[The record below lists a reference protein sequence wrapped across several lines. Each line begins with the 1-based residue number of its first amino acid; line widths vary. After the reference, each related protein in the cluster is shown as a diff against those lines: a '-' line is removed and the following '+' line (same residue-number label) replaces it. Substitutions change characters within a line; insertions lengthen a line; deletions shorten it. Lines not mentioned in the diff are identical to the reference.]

1 MAARVEGMRQRERA
15 TELLDGLIVVFLVG
29 IFSGI
34 GLAFA
39 VRANLTIVPQVL
51 RAATS
56 AALGVLTGLTAR
68 RALRGRSGALRAAA
82 ALAALG
88 VALYFLGWFSGEQ
101 AGLALPGA
109 VPPAPDWEGLLQI
122 LLGALSAL
130 VALRAW
136 SGPSAQAQV
145 AARAREQ
152 AGAASPRPQ
161 VSPKR
166 TTGARRPRVTA
177 AGRAVKRDA
186 SSAPAR
192 PRLRTRLSSWV
203 SRRSLLKRRV
213 GRVHLVGAEEHRCPY
228 CLEPVDSRD
237 PRGVVVCRVCHTRHH
252 GDCWAV
258 TGECQ
263 VPHYHK

>member
-1 MAARVEGMRQRERA
+1 MRRPQRGA
-15 TELLDGLIVVFLVG
+15 ELLDGLIVVFLVG
-29 IFSGI
+29 MFSGI
-34 GLAFA
+34 GLAFV
-39 VRANLTIVPQVL
+39 VRANQTIVPQVL

-56 AALGVLTGLTAR
+56 AALGVLSGLTAR
-68 RALRGRSGALRAAA
+68 RALRGRRGVLRAAA

-88 VALYFLGWFSGEQ
+88 VALYFLGWFSGER
-101 AGLALPGA
+101 AGLALPRA
-109 VPPAPDWEGLLQI
+109 ALPAPDWEGLLQI
-122 LLGALSAL
+122 LLGAFSAL

-136 SGPSAQAQV
+136 PGPTAQSQV
-145 AARAREQ
+145 AARAREL

-161 VSPKR
+161 VSRKR
-166 TTGARRPRVTA
+166 TTGARRPRVAA

-192 PRLRTRLSSWV
+192 PRLRTRLTSWV
-203 SRRSLLKRRV
+203 SQRSVLARRGRRV
-213 GRVHLVGAEEHRCPY
+213 RLVGAEEHRCPY
-228 CLEPVDSRD
+228 CLEPVDGRD

-263 VPHYHK
+263 VPHYHR

>member
-1 MAARVEGMRQRERA
+1 MAARVEGMRRPQRGA
-15 TELLDGLIVVFLVG
+15 ELLDGLIVVFLVG
-29 IFSGI
+29 MFSGI
-34 GLAFA
+34 GLAFV
-39 VRANLTIVPQVL
+39 VRANQTIVPQVL

-56 AALGVLTGLTAR
+56 AALGVLSGLTAR
-68 RALRGRSGALRAAA
+68 RALQGRSRVLRAAA

-101 AGLALPGA
+101 AGLALPRA
-109 VPPAPDWEGLLQI
+109 VLPAPDWEGLLQI
-122 LLGALSAL
+122 LLGAFSAL

-136 SGPSAQAQV
+136 PGPSAQAQV

-152 AGAASPRPQ
+152 AGAASSRPQ
-161 VSPKR
+161 PRRKRRTVVRRPPLRSRLSAWVSQR
-166 TTGARRPRVTA
+166 SAVARR
-177 AGRAVKRDA
+177 G
-186 SSAPAR
+186 
-192 PRLRTRLSSWV
+192 
-203 SRRSLLKRRV
+203 RRV
-213 GRVHLVGAEEHRCPY
+213 RLVGAEEHRCPY
-228 CLEPVDSRD
+228 CLELVDGRD

>member
-1 MAARVEGMRQRERA
+1 MAARVEGVHWRERA

-29 IFSGI
+29 MFSGI
-34 GLAFA
+34 GLAFV
-39 VRANLTIVPQVL
+39 VRANQTIVPQVL

-88 VALYFLGWFSGEQ
+88 VALYFLGWFSREQ
-101 AGLALPGA
+101 AGLALPRA
-109 VPPAPDWEGLLQI
+109 LLAAPDWEGLLQI

-130 VALRAW
+130 MALRAW
-136 SGPSAQAQV
+136 PGPSARAQV

-152 AGAASPRPQ
+152 AGAASTRPQ
-161 VSPKR
+161 ASHKR
-166 TTGARRPRVTA
+166 SSSAGRPRPRVA
-177 AGRAVKRDA
+177 ARGRAVRRDG
-186 SSAPAR
+186 
-192 PRLRTRLSSWV
+192 LRTRLSAWV
-203 SRRSLLKRRV
+203 SQRSVLAGRGRRV
-213 GRVHLVGAEEHRCPY
+213 RLVGAEEHRCPY

>member
-1 MAARVEGMRQRERA
+1 MAARVEGMRRPERGA
-15 TELLDGLIVVFLVG
+15 ELLDGLIVVFLVG
-29 IFSGI
+29 MFGGI
-34 GLAFA
+34 GLAFV
-39 VRANLTIVPQVL
+39 VRANQTIVPQVL

-68 RALRGRSGALRAAA
+68 RALRGRSGVLRAAA

-88 VALYFLGWFSGEQ
+88 VALYFLGWFSGER
-101 AGLALPGA
+101 AGLALPRA
-109 VPPAPDWEGLLQI
+109 VLPAPDWEGLLQI

-130 VALRAW
+130 AALRAW
-136 SGPSAQAQV
+136 PGPSAQAQV

-152 AGAASPRPQ
+152 AGAASSRPQ
-161 VSPKR
+161 PRRKR
-166 TTGARRPRVTA
+166 RTVVRRP
-177 AGRAVKRDA
+177 
-186 SSAPAR
+186 P
-192 PRLRTRLSSWV
+192 LRTRLTSWV
-203 SRRSLLKRRV
+203 SQRSVLARRGRRV
-213 GRVHLVGAEEHRCPY
+213 RLVGAEEHRCPY
-228 CLEPVDSRD
+228 CLELVDGRD